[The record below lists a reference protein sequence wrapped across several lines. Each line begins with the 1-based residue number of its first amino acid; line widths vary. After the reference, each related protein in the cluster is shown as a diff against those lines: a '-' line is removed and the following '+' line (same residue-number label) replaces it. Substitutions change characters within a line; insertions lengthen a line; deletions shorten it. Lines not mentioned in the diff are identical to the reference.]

1 MKYGFEASFDP
12 KDKDSN
18 QLRVGGIKKYDDHF
32 SLKGRVTVTNLEEF
46 RVGFVSKL
54 ALSPDS
60 KVTFASDINANTL
73 LNLKSSK
80 KALGLGHQFGLTL
93 SFFD

>member
-1 MKYGFEASFDP
+1 VKYGIEASFDP

-18 QLRVGGIKKYDDHF
+18 QIRIGSIKKYDANF
-32 SLKGRVTVTNLEEF
+32 AMKGRLTFTNLEEVRAGLVF
-46 RVGFVSKL
+46 KL

-60 KVTFASDINANTL
+60 KVTLSSDINANTL